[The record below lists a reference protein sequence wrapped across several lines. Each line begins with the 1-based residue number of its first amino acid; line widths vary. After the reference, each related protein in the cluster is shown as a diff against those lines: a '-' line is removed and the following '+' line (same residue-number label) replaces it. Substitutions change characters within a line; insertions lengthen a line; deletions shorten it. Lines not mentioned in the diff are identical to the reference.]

1 MTTSLTAPTAAA
13 DPIPTTRRGTWALW
27 GSAAGLGGVLTNM
40 ALAQTVSEEIRTGGD
55 PQVVVEAL
63 SQGRYH
69 LTAITGFATV
79 VCLLFFA
86 AGLQRWARSQASE
99 SLALRVAPL
108 GLVASAGALI
118 AAYGIKG
125 QLAAYLEGGF
135 NEKSYGIEAQYFF
148 FMLDDLAGY
157 FGWFGVT
164 VTAGCIAWLAFR
176 DRLVARWIGG
186 LGALTVVG
194 AAAFLLV
201 FGFTG
206 FSGLIAPVFLLVAG
220 IGLSRQRA

>member
-1 MTTSLTAPTAAA
+1 MTTSLTASTTPAPTAA
-13 DPIPTTRRGTWALW
+13 THRSRWALW
-27 GSAAGLGGVLTNM
+27 GSAAGLGGILTNLV
-40 ALAQTVSEEIRTGGD
+40 LAQTLSESVRASGD
-55 PQVVVEAL
+55 PQAVVDAL

-86 AGLQRWARSQASE
+86 AGLHRWSRAQASD

-108 GLVASAGALI
+108 GVLASASALLVA
-118 AAYGIKG
+118 YGVKG
-125 QLAAYLEGGF
+125 QLAAYLDGGF
-135 NEKSYGIEAQYFF
+135 NEKSFTVEGQYFF

-164 VTAGCIAWLAFR
+164 VTAGCLAWLAFR
-176 DRLVARWIGG
+176 DRLVARW
-186 LGALTVVG
+186 VG
-194 AAAFLLV
+194 AFGAVVVVAVAAFLLV

-206 FSGLIAPVFLLVAG
+206 FSGVIAPVFLLVGG
-220 IGLSRQRA
+220 IGLSRMRG